1 MYFSSGNAAL
11 AKTALKNVSAEGA
24 YRWQFKKLMGELR
37 VQIRDIFTGTEATE
51 DMISEL
57 V

>member
-11 AKTALKNVSAEGA
+11 AKTALKNVSSEGA